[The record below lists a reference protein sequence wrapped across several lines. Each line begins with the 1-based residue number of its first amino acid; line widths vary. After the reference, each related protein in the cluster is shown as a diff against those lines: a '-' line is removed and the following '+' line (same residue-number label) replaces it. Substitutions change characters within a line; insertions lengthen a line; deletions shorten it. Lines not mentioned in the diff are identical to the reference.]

1 MTIET
6 DLTRETEKWL
16 KKAKEK
22 RVKTVLLDK
31 TKQGMLK
38 NIDAYISDSEH
49 FLKKDDLIR
58 AFEAVTWAWSILELG
73 LELEIFKKV

>member
-1 MTIET
+1 MTIEK